1 MVKTGMSQAIVDSGE
16 KVMQLI
22 KEGDIRLHIMGNS
35 NLERDGVVEHR
46 EMMEYG
52 EFIKTRFC
60 YDLMNLTGSRI

>member
-1 MVKTGMSQAIVDSGE
+1 MVKAGMSQAIVDSGE
-16 KVMQLI
+16 KMMQLI
-22 KEGDIRLHIMGNS
+22 KDGDIHMHIMGNS
-35 NLERDGVVEHR
+35 NLERDSDVEHR

>member
-35 NLERDGVVEHR
+35 NLERDGYVEHR

-52 EFIKTRFC
+52 EFIRTRFC
-60 YDLMNLTGSRI
+60 YDLMNLTGSKI

>member
-1 MVKTGMSQAIVDSGE
+1 MVKAGMSQAIVDSGE
-16 KVMQLI
+16 KMMQLI
-22 KEGDIRLHIMGNS
+22 KDGDIHMHIMVNS
-35 NLERDGVVEHR
+35 NLERDSDVEHR

>member
-35 NLERDGVVEHR
+35 NLERDGDVEHR

>member
-1 MVKTGMSQAIVDSGE
+1 MVKTGMSQAIMDSGE

-35 NLERDGVVEHR
+35 NLERDGDVEHR

-52 EFIKTRFC
+52 EFIRTRFC
-60 YDLMNLTGSRI
+60 YDLMNLTGSKI

>member
-35 NLERDGVVEHR
+35 NLERDGAVEHR

-52 EFIKTRFC
+52 EFIRTRFC
-60 YDLMNLTGSRI
+60 YDLMNLTGSKI

>member
-35 NLERDGVVEHR
+35 NLERDGDVEHR

-60 YDLMNLTGSRI
+60 YDLMNLTGSKI

>member
-35 NLERDGVVEHR
+35 NLERDGDVEHR

-52 EFIKTRFC
+52 EFIRTRLC
-60 YDLMNLTGSRI
+60 YDLMTLTGSKI

>member
-35 NLERDGVVEHR
+35 NLERDSDVEHR

>member
-35 NLERDGVVEHR
+35 NLERDGDVEQR

-52 EFIKTRFC
+52 EFIRTRFC
-60 YDLMNLTGSRI
+60 YDLMNLTGSKI

>member
-35 NLERDGVVEHR
+35 NLERDGDVEHR

-52 EFIKTRFC
+52 EFIRTRF
-60 YDLMNLTGSRI
+60 

>member
-35 NLERDGVVEHR
+35 NLERDGDVEHR

-52 EFIKTRFC
+52 EFIRTRFC
-60 YDLMNLTGSRI
+60 YDLMNLTGSNI

>member
-35 NLERDGVVEHR
+35 NLEHR

-52 EFIKTRFC
+52 EFIRTRFC
-60 YDLMNLTGSRI
+60 YDLMNLTGSKI